1 MLLSLKNSMP
11 ISVWYM
17 ILSALGFALMAAC
30 VKQVSTYGIPVL
42 EIVAARAIVSAFI
55 SYVDIKRKKIS
66 LWGNN
71 KPLLIARGTVGAIA
85 LIFVYYA
92 VTTLPLA
99 EATVLQYL
107 HPVFTA
113 VLAVIFLKEKEATV
127 LQYLHPVFT
136 AVLAVIFLK
145 EKVQR
150 STLLCI
156 VVSLLGLGVMVSPN
170 IQFSGAELSNMPYSW
185 LSIGAAVLGAFGSAV
200 AYVLVKKLT
209 KTEDSSVIIF
219 YFPFVSLPIAI
230 ALLGSDFV
238 MPSLPAL
245 GLLILVGI
253 FTQIGQVGLTKA
265 LHSADAN
272 KATAYAYVQVVF
284 SILIG
289 WLWFSEIPLIT
300 TLIGGALVISG
311 ALINVL
317 WKK

>member
-17 ILSALGFALMAAC
+17 LLSALGFALMAAC
-30 VKQVSTYGIPVL
+30 VKSVSTYGIPVL

-71 KPLLIARGTVGAIA
+71 KPLLIARGTVGAVA

-99 EATVLQYL
+99 
-107 HPVFTA
+107 
-113 VLAVIFLKEKEATV
+113 EATV

-170 IQFSGAELSNMPYSW
+170 IQFSGSELSNMPYSW

-200 AYVLVKKLT
+200 AYVLVKTLT

-230 ALLGSDFV
+230 VLLGSDFV

-245 GLLILVGI
+245 GLLLLVGI
-253 FTQIGQVGLTKA
+253 FTQVGQVGLTKA

-284 SILIG
+284 SVLIG
-289 WLWFSEIPLIT
+289 WFWFSEVPLIT

-311 ALINVL
+311 ALINVM

>member
-17 ILSALGFALMAAC
+17 LLSALGFALMAAC
-30 VKQVSTYGIPVL
+30 VKSVSTYGIPVL

-71 KPLLIARGTVGAIA
+71 KPLLIARGTVGAVA

-99 EATVLQYL
+99 
-107 HPVFTA
+107 
-113 VLAVIFLKEKEATV
+113 EATV

-170 IQFSGAELSNMPYSW
+170 IQFSGSELSNMPYSW

-230 ALLGSDFV
+230 VLLGSDFV

-245 GLLILVGI
+245 GLLLLVGI
-253 FTQIGQVGLTKA
+253 FTQVGQVGLTKA

-284 SILIG
+284 SVLIG
-289 WLWFSEIPLIT
+289 WFWFSEVPLIT

-311 ALINVL
+311 ALINVM